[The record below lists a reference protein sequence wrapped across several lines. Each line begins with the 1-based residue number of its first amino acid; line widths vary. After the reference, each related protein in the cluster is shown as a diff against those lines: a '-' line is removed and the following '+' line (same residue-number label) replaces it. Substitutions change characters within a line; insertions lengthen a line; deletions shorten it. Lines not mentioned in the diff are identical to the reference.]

1 MDINRIQKLAGINEE
16 KYPSEISNLIN
27 DLISTMGYKKYQLS
41 TTNLN
46 GNYVIELPTTGFS
59 VPQLQRLIS
68 ILDSSMGIG
77 YAPYT
82 SHSGMIIKTQ
92 IPFSK

>member
-1 MDINRIQKLAGINEE
+1 MDIERIQKLAGINEE

-46 GNYVIELPTTGFS
+46 GNYVIELPTTGFD
-59 VPQLQRLIS
+59 VPQLKRLIS
-68 ILDSSMGIG
+68 ILDDDMSVG

-82 SHSGMIIKTQ
+82 SHSGMIIRTQ
-92 IPFSK
+92 IHFNK